1 MLASSFYNSTLF
13 HKHCVGSAPP
23 PPFSVLSL
31 SARTKVLGADVAV
44 CICTQKMDCKITVFL
59 PVYTVKNLGNLFSIL
74 KLAKSYV
81 HWTVLYILSM
91 EIENHI
97 EADKFEIWNLNSVIQ
112 AGCYAGYNKFMSTG
126 YSYHSKHF

>member
-1 MLASSFYNSTLF
+1 MLASYFYNSTLF
-13 HKHCVGSAPP
+13 HKHCVGSAP

-74 KLAKSYV
+74 KLG
-81 HWTVLYILSM
+81 LY
-91 EIENHI
+91 
-97 EADKFEIWNLNSVIQ
+97 Q
-112 AGCYAGYNKFMSTG
+112 
-126 YSYHSKHF
+126 

>member
-1 MLASSFYNSTLF
+1 M
-13 HKHCVGSAPP
+13 
-23 PPFSVLSL
+23 
-31 SARTKVLGADVAV
+31 LGADVAV

-81 HWTVLYILSM
+81 HCTVLYILSM

-97 EADKFEIWNLNSVIQ
+97 EAAKFEIFNSVIL
-112 AGCYAGYNKFMSTG
+112 
-126 YSYHSKHF
+126 